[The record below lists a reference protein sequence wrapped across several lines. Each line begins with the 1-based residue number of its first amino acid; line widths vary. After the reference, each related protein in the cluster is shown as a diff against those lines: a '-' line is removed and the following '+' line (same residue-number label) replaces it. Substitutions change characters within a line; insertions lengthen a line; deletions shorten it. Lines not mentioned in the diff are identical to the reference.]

1 MNHPKKIA
9 VIVLS
14 CSLLSLHSTTDSFA
28 QDWPQ
33 YLGTDRAAKASFTPP
48 KIWPKE
54 LTPKWKLP
62 VGDGVATPALVAE
75 RLYVFTR
82 QEGGEILRCLEAT
95 TGKEIWQSE
104 KLDVLPAERPAQDF
118 AGPRSSPTV
127 SEGKVVTLGLRGTLS
142 CYDASKGTL
151 LWSKEDFKGVFP
163 RFFTSASPVVTDGL
177 CIAAL
182 GGNDRG
188 GVIAYDL
195 NTGDEKWR
203 WEGEGASYASPVL
216 LTAGGTKLV
225 IAEMD
230 KKILGLAVQ
239 NGKVMWETPFV
250 VPGRG
255 YNAAT
260 PMVEGN
266 TLYYGGSG
274 RPLTA
279 VKLMKEG
286 ETFVAKQLWQNPE
299 LTLQFNTPVIKNG
312 TMFGLTA
319 NNDLFAVTRD
329 GKTAW
334 TTPAAATANPPP
346 QPAVSAPTST
356 NAPALA
362 RGDGGPG
369 REGRGSGG
377 QGGRGG
383 RGGGGRGGYAQIVD
397 AGSVLLALTPASEL
411 IVFKPDEN
419 AYSEVARLK
428 VADSPT
434 YAYPVVSGK
443 RIYVKD
449 KNDLTLFVV
458 D

>member
-1 MNHPKKIA
+1 MNHTPQIA

-14 CSLLSLHSTTDSFA
+14 CSLLSLHPTTDSFA

-33 YLGTDRAAKASFTPP
+33 YLGTDRAAKTSFTPP

-54 LTPKWKLP
+54 LTPKWKLL

-95 TGKEIWQSE
+95 TGKEVWQSE
-104 KLDVLPAERPAQDF
+104 KFDVLPAERPAQEF

-127 SEGKVVTLGLRGTLS
+127 SGGKVVTLGLRGTLS
-142 CYDASKGTL
+142 CYDASKGAL
-151 LWSKEDFKGVFP
+151 LWRKEDFKGVFP

-177 CIAAL
+177 CIAVL

-195 NTGDEKWR
+195 NTGEEKWR

-216 LTAGGTKLV
+216 LTADGTKLV

-230 KKILGLAVQ
+230 KKILGLAIQ
-239 NGKVMWETPFV
+239 NGKAMWETPFV

-279 VKLMKEG
+279 VKFTKEG
-286 ETFVAKQLWQNPE
+286 DTIVAKQLWQNPE

-334 TTPAAATANPPP
+334 TTPAAPP
-346 QPAVSAPTST
+346 QQSTVGAPPST

-362 RGDGGPG
+362 RGEGGPG
-369 REGRGSGG
+369 GP
-377 QGGRGG
+377 GGRGG

-397 AGSVLLALTPASEL
+397 AGAVLLALTPASEL
-411 IVFKPDEN
+411 IVFKPDVN